1 MTSPQRTVQ
10 RQVTR
15 QVTTKVSYSTVDL
28 HHEANS
34 IEVENQRNINRGL
47 MTKLA
52 SYEDLVADV
61 AAYTQ
66 RLADSESAR
75 D

>member
-1 MTSPQRTVQ
+1 MQ
-10 RQVTR
+10 RQVTKT
-15 QVTTKVSYSTVDL
+15 VTTKVNYSNVDL
-28 HHEANS
+28 QHEANS

-52 SYEDLVADV
+52 AYEDLQADV
-61 AAYTQ
+61 SAYTQ
-66 RLADSESAR
+66 RLAQSERAR